1 MIFPCALICISLMTD
16 DVQHL
21 FMCLLAICISSLEK
35 GYLGLLLFFN
45 RTFYL
50 FDIDIH
56 LLYMIKITLKAFHPA
71 VFT

>member
-1 MIFPCALICISLMTD
+1 MIFHCALICISLMTD

-21 FMCLLAICISSLEK
+21 FICLLAICISSLEK

-50 FDIDIH
+50 FDIAIH
-56 LLYMIKITLKAFHPA
+56 LFYMIKNTWKAFHPPF
-71 VFT
+71 FT